1 MCGGMTMGQV
11 GIIIVATLVTFVT
24 VFLFLQ

>member
-1 MCGGMTMGQV
+1 MTMGQV